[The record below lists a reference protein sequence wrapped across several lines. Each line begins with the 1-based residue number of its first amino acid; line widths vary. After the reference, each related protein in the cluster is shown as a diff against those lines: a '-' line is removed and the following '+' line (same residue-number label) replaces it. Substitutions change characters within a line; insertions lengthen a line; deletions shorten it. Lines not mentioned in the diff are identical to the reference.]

1 MTRDVPPLNSSRTLA
16 GALPPPFRER
26 APQQT
31 GVVPGPPL
39 ISFHDVHIGFDEGE
53 ILTGIS
59 FDVAHGETKVLLGE
73 TGTGKTLI
81 MRLAAGLINPDAGQV
96 LVMGQ
101 DVGQM
106 PETELLNFRRQIGFV
121 FQEGALFDSL
131 TVADNVSFR
140 LREEGV
146 DEAEIES
153 RVREALRFVEL
164 EQALE
169 KYPAEL
175 SGGMRRR
182 VSIARALV
190 DRPPVVLYDSPTAG
204 LDPVTSQTIIT
215 LILRGRD
222 SQDVTSILATHRV
235 QDAFG
240 LANFRFDKTTGRVT
254 SLIGN
259 GKPGGA
265 QTLAEREKVAEAA
278 KGSNGARPTNVLV
291 LREGKIYY
299 EGAADELLTT
309 KDEYLKKF
317 LASAE

>member
-1 MTRDVPPLNSSRTLA
+1 MTRDVPPLDSRIPA
-16 GALPPPFRER
+16 SALRPLSLREN
-26 APQQT
+26 APQQREIAS
-31 GVVPGPPL
+31 GQPL
-39 ISFHDVHIGFDEGE
+39 ISFHDVHISFDEGE
-53 ILTGIS
+53 ILRGIS
-59 FDVAHGETKVLLGE
+59 FEVAPGETKVLLGE

-81 MRLAAGLINPDAGQV
+81 MRLAAGLIHPDSGQV
-96 LVMGQ
+96 LVMGH

-106 PETELLNFRRQIGFV
+106 PETELLDFRRQIGFV

-140 LREEGV
+140 LREEATM
-146 DEAEIES
+146 DETEIEQH
-153 RVREALRFVEL
+153 VREALRFVEL

-222 SQDVTSILATHRV
+222 SQDVTSLLATHRV

-240 LANFRFDKTTGRVT
+240 LANFRFDKATGQVV
-254 SLIGN
+254 SLCN
-259 GKPGGA
+259 GKPTVTLA
-265 QTLAEREKVAEAA
+265 LAEREKAAEAA
-278 KGSNGARPTNVLV
+278 KNRSGARPTNVLV

-299 EGAADELLTT
+299 EGAADELLIT